1 MAELNS
7 VVKLFEEKELIKVC
21 APMVRYSKLQF
32 RSLVRHYNCDLC
44 FTPMIMA
51 DSFVKSVKA
60 RDNDFTTNE
69 GDKPL
74 IVQFAA
80 NNVED
85 FVSAAEIVSPYCD
98 GVDLNCGC
106 PQRWAMKEGYG
117 SALLQKPELI
127 RDLVLQLRNQIPKPF
142 SVSVKIRLLNELRK
156 TVELCRAVE
165 ACGATFVT
173 VHGRTPLQRTEP
185 VNIAA
190 FKEIRDSVSLP
201 LIANG
206 DVKTLQD
213 AERLQR
219 VTGYNG
225 VMSARGILQ
234 NPALF
239 AGHNKTPVSC
249 VEKWL
254 DLSLTSGLNFVCFHH
269 HLVFMVEKIMNKA
282 NRRVFNNLNSTA
294 SVVQYLA
301 DYFNIEVPAEFTSS
315 TSTPD
320 IFSSTVS
327 NVVTTTNGK
336 INDKSIED
344 YLEDSCDLYA
354 SHQIEK

>member
-1 MAELNS
+1 MAES
-7 VVKLFEEKELIKVC
+7 SIVKLFEEKPLVKVC

-32 RSLVRHYNCDLC
+32 RSLVRQYNCDLC

-51 DSFVKSVKA
+51 DSFVKSAKA

-69 GDKPL
+69 DDRPL

-80 NNVED
+80 NNVEE

-117 SALLQKPELI
+117 SALLHKPELI
-127 RDLVLQLRNQIPKPF
+127 RDLVLQLRNRIPKPF
-142 SVSVKIRLLNELRK
+142 SVSVKIRLLSELRR
-156 TVELCRAVE
+156 TVELCKAVE
-165 ACGATFVT
+165 ACGATFVS
-173 VHGRTPLQRTEP
+173 VHGRTPSQRTEP

-190 FKEIRDSVSLP
+190 FKQIRDSVTLP

-219 VTGYNG
+219 QTGYNG

-239 AGHNKTPVSC
+239 AGHDKTPTSC
-249 VEKWL
+249 VEEWVN
-254 DLSLTSGLNFVCFHH
+254 LSLTSGLNFVCFHH
-269 HLVFMVEKIMNKA
+269 HLVFMVEKVMNKA
-282 NRRVFNNLNSTA
+282 NRRVFNNLNTTA
-294 SVVQYLA
+294 SVVQYLV
-301 DYFNIEVPAEFTSS
+301 DYFGIEVPTGFISS
-315 TSTPD
+315 TSSPELC
-320 IFSSTVS
+320 SSTVANS
-327 NVVTTTNGK
+327 IITKNGK
-336 INDKSIED
+336 ISEKSIED
-344 YLEDSCDLYA
+344 YMEDSCDLYA
-354 SHQIEK
+354 SQQIEK